1 MTGRRVLVVTL
12 PPYSGGV
19 PAKTRLLVD
28 LLRRRGREVTVAYY
42 ATLTDEPALGAP
54 LWRIPRGARPRA
66 EARQCFNGIP
76 AVAVG
81 SWLPELEFTYYWPSH
96 RWHHVIAQYDR
107 HIATG
112 GTVLASY
119 PLRGAGVPHI
129 LWCASTMIEDRQD
142 RRAAMSAWRRVFDRA
157 VIGPVQGVMERQV
170 LRGPVRLQVTSEHTR
185 RRFASM
191 GRSLSA
197 TTLMPV
203 PVDTARFTPPSDGAP
218 PGVIGFA
225 GRIGDPRKNV
235 MLLLEAFAL
244 ARASRPEL
252 RLRLSGDATDALR
265 AVVRRLSLDAA
276 VDFTGHLPDAA
287 LPDFYRSLDV
297 FVIPSRQEGFGIVG
311 IEAMACGLPV
321 ISTRCGGPE
330 DFVAHGRNGF
340 LTGFGAREMADRILE
355 VVGDRGARQ
364 GLSAAARQTAVEGY
378 SLAGFERSLEAAWQ
392 AVWQESL

>member
-12 PPYSGGV
+12 PPYAGGV

-42 ATLTDEPALGAP
+42 ATLSDEPALGAP
-54 LWRIPRGARPRA
+54 LWRLPLGARPRVA
-66 EARQCFNGIP
+66 ARECFDGVP

-81 SWLPELEFTYYWPSH
+81 AWLPELEFSYYWPSR
-96 RWHHVIAQYDR
+96 RWREVIAQHDR
-107 HIATG
+107 YIATG

-142 RRAAMSAWRRVFDRA
+142 RRAAMPAWRQVFDRA
-157 VIGPVQGVMERQV
+157 VVGPVQGVMERQV
-170 LRGPVRLQVTSEHTR
+170 LRGSVRLQVTSEHTR
-185 RRFASM
+185 RHFAAM
-191 GRSLSA
+191 GRTLST

-203 PVDTARFTPPSDGAP
+203 PVDTVRFAPPDSAS

-225 GRIGDPRKNV
+225 GRIADPRKNV
-235 MLLLEAFAL
+235 TLLLEAFAL
-244 ARASRPEL
+244 ARTARPDL
-252 RLRLSGDATDALR
+252 RLRLSGEATDALR
-265 AVVRRLSLDAA
+265 ATVRRLGLEAA
-276 VDFTGHLPDAA
+276 VDFAGHLPDAA

-311 IEAMACGLPV
+311 IEAMACGVPV

-330 DFVAHGRNGF
+330 DFVAPGRNGL
-340 LTGFGAREMADRILE
+340 LTGFEAREMADHILE
-355 VVGDRGARQ
+355 VVGDRAARQ
-364 GLSAAARQTAVEGY
+364 RLSAAARQTVVEGY
-378 SLAGFERSLEAAWQ
+378 SLAGFERSVEAAWQ
-392 AVWQESL
+392 AVWQEML